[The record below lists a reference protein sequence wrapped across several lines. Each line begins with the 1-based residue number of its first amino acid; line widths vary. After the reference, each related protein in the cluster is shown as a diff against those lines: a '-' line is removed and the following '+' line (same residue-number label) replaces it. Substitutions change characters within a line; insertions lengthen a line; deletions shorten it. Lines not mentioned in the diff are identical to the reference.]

1 MMYEWNVLRA
11 IACLSIVL
19 LHATT
24 NTEIINGYIE
34 NPYYQ
39 FFRLLLCFATP
50 TFILLSIIILAK
62 RYPVELPPNF
72 LWRRF
77 QFVYIPFVAASILY
91 AIYATLHYDE
101 SFWNALYR
109 HIVLGDFSGWF
120 VMTIFQLYILF
131 FIIKKYQLSSIWLTP
146 IMLALGILYM
156 TLAKLNVDF
165 SIVNDNVVRLL
176 FVGWLPFFAIAYLI
190 GTHYRWVA
198 LYISKY
204 KFLTLVFVVLS
215 TSILAINYYLGAT
228 EITSRRLDMMLL
240 IISITLCIL
249 AFGQI
254 APKLK
259 IINLVSQYSFGIF
272 LIHWLVQEFLVPY
285 TAQIPT
291 TSLQV
296 IALFLSSV
304 IVCMLI
310 IKIISFLPY
319 SAYLIGKAH
328 IKKPSQ

>member
-1 MMYEWNVLRA
+1 MVYEWNVLRA

-91 AIYATLHYDE
+91 AVYAALHYDE

-156 TLAKLNVDF
+156 TLAKLNVEF
-165 SIVNDNVVRLL
+165 FIVNDNLVRLL
-176 FVGWLPFFAIAYLI
+176 FIGWLPYFAIAYLI
-190 GTHYRWVA
+190 GTHYRWVTSN
-198 LYISKY
+198 ISKY

-215 TSILAINYYLGAT
+215 ASILAINYYLGAT

-254 APKLK
+254 VPKLK

-291 TSLQV
+291 PSLQV

-304 IVCMLI
+304 VVCMLI

>member
-1 MMYEWNVLRA
+1 MVYEWNVLRA

-24 NTEIINGYIE
+24 NTETMNGYIE

-62 RYPVELPPNF
+62 RYQAELPPKF
-72 LWRRF
+72 LWRRL
-77 QFVYIPFVAASILY
+77 QFVYIPFVVAGILY
-91 AIYATLHYDE
+91 AANATLHYDE
-101 SFWNALYR
+101 SFWDALYR
-109 HIVLGDFSGWF
+109 HIILGDFSGWF
-120 VMTIFQLYILF
+120 VVTIFQLYILF
-131 FIIKKYQLSSIWLTP
+131 FIIKKYQLSSVWLTP
-146 IMLALGILYM
+146 MLFTLGILYR
-156 TLAKLNVDF
+156 TLVNLNVDF
-165 SIVNDNVVRLL
+165 IIENANLIRLL
-176 FVGWLPFFAIAYLI
+176 FVGWLPYFVIAYLI
-190 GTHYRWVA
+190 GTYYQWVA
-198 LYISKY
+198 SNIIKY
-204 KFLTLVFVVLS
+204 KFATLVLVILS
-215 TSILAINYYLGAT
+215 ASILAINYYLGAT
-228 EITSRRLDMMLL
+228 EITSKRLDMMLL

-254 APKLK
+254 VPKLK

-272 LIHWLVQEFLVPY
+272 LIHWLVQEYLVPY
-285 TAQIPT
+285 TAQIPST
-291 TSLQV
+291 FLQV
-296 IALFLSSV
+296 LTLFLSSL
-304 IVCMLI
+304 IVCIFI